1 MERAEGMGNPLSG
14 PPQHVLGGR
23 NFSLPKQW
31 KRVAF
36 VGQMMLGAFPMGKA
50 IGLLSSHS
58 PSFARREHASTFI
71 TEKALRSSVRSLQ
84 QRRPNRHH
92 SIFAASIRPLP
103 AAEIDR
109 RSGANPFSLACL
121 PSRSELGRTGPEG
134 ECTTNES
141 HPEHALALPLLDLT
155 PPARATFPLWQ
166 CPNAFPIGFDC
177 IRIFEV
183 LLGCGQCGSRGGE
196 RRPLEPLASEEEEEE
211 MLSSQTAMLAPIAI

>member
-1 MERAEGMGNPLSG
+1 MGCSHLA
-14 PPQHVLGGR
+14 LL
-23 NFSLPKQW
+23 LP
-31 KRVAF
+31 
-36 VGQMMLGAFPMGKA
+36 
-50 IGLLSSHS
+50 SHG
-58 PSFARREHASTFI
+58 EHASTFI

-109 RSGANPFSLACL
+109 RSGANPFSSL
-121 PSRSELGRTGPEG
+121 PLSLPRLPTVRNSDGRTDGPEG

-183 LLGCGQCGSRGGE
+183 LLGCGEGGG
-196 RRPLEPLASEEEEEE
+196 RTAFRAFVASEEK
-211 MLSSQTAMLAPIAI
+211 MLSGQTATWRP